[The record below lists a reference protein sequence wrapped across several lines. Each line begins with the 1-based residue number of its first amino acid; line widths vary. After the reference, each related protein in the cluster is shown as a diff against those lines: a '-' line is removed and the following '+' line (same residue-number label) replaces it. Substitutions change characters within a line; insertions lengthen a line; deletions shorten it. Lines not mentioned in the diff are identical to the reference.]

1 MSNFQIFVNNGTIMV
16 IGHTTMVVSFKS
28 KIMGD
33 RWGFMDGLG
42 SSGTGMQ
49 NNKIWKEVRKILHA
63 IH

>member
-1 MSNFQIFVNNGTIMV
+1 MV

-28 KIMGD
+28 RIMGD

-49 NNKIWKEVRKILHA
+49 NNKIWKEVRLIPGYKENLTCYPLKNVFY
-63 IH
+63 

>member
-1 MSNFQIFVNNGTIMV
+1 MV

-28 KIMGD
+28 RIMGD

-49 NNKIWKEVRKILHA
+49 NNKIWREVR
-63 IH
+63 